1 MDDGKLG
8 PEMFFQKFLQVLGKI
23 NVSDDEIGF
32 QSDERRGGES
42 GIQNTVLDAANSGK
56 RQRAHDY
63 CHKLEIV
70 FRLPTH
76 LVDFLGRS
84 CDISYHDTWANW

>member
-56 RQRAHDY
+56 RQRATPSRSSSASSKFDPERDWFYSSRFPETTDHDR
-63 CHKLEIV
+63 KK
-70 FRLPTH
+70 
-76 LVDFLGRS
+76 
-84 CDISYHDTWANW
+84 